1 MSTDEYAMS
10 TLVTCIFPGR
20 CDTSLV
26 IARCGVCAGMSAI
39 CLSLDGVATD
49 DEIMSRMWH
58 TLVASTS
65 GTDIRLRLSSMPAAP
80 AFVLAPPLH
89 TELVQRLTAL
99 DVCVASASDVDAV
112 HSLTAL
118 RHLRLCDDPDSGEQL
133 YEEFA
138 GGDAP
143 PCQMSSLRTLQLH
156 GIPPA
161 AFFTPGSAAGL
172 PQLHV
177 LCLDQCHLPYV
188 SLPAELLRLP
198 ALNNCAIFNAP
209 GALLV
214 MPDLRGLAALQKL
227 MTYQGPPLR
236 VIRDAAMFDST
247 AEPAASLSGSPLWG
261 ATGLTSLYLGS
272 TPIDSQ
278 ECAEAIERL
287 PLLKVLRLD
296 YSSCDEAAFWAAHLQ
311 RRLRG
316 RCDVQPAAKMCSDG
330 AWVGDDW

>member
-1 MSTDEYAMS
+1 VVA
-10 TLVTCIFPGR
+10 CNFPGR
-20 CDTSLV
+20 CDTNLV
-26 IARCGVCAGMSAI
+26 IKRCGLCAGMSAI
-39 CLSLDGVATD
+39 CLSLDGYATE
-49 DEIMSRMWH
+49 DEVMSRMWH

-89 TELVQRLTAL
+89 AELVQRLTAL
-99 DVCVASASDVDAV
+99 DVCVERASDVAAL

-118 RHLRLCDDPDSGEQL
+118 RHLRVCDDPDTCHLLLSDEG
-133 YEEFA
+133 A
-138 GGDAP
+138 GSAAQ
-143 PCQMSSLRTLQLH
+143 PCQMSSLRTLQLYN
-156 GIPPA
+156 GIQPA

-172 PQLHV
+172 QQLHT
-177 LCLDQCHLPYV
+177 LCLDHCYLPDD

-198 ALNNCAIFNAP
+198 AVNSLTILNDS
-209 GALLV
+209 GVLLT

-227 MTYQGPPLR
+227 MMYQGPPLR

-247 AEPAASLSGSPLWG
+247 AEPAASLSGGPLWG